1 MFGGNVSGRRSGYAE
16 EGVEEWTGACQAIVE
31 QIMGVLAYKMLWTIV
46 RHHQEEMVLCNIVIV
61 LGSE

>member
-1 MFGGNVSGRRSGYAE
+1 M
-16 EGVEEWTGACQAIVE
+16 EEWTGACQAIVE